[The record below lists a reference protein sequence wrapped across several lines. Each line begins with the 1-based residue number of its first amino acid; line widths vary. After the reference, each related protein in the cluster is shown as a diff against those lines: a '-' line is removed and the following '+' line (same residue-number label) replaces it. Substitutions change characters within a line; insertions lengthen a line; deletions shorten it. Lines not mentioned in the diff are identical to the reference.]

1 VRPQYCTLIL
11 VAATLGCRHDDPA
24 TVAAEL
30 FWKYRYAFDVPYHRA
45 GTWQGALDVMY
56 PRDTARPKPTV
67 VAVHGGGFVGGSK
80 EAFVPFVLP
89 YVARGWV
96 VVNVGYRLADE
107 APAPAAVEDVRCV
120 LQWVGRNA
128 AGYGIDPRRIV
139 ITGYSAGGYLA
150 LIAAL
155 LPDSAGFDGACPGQ
169 RPTPAAVAS
178 WAGIADL
185 PDVIQGSHGSAG
197 PARWVGDRPDRL
209 ELAEKLSPLLWV
221 RPGVAPIISVHGDAD
236 ASVPYEHSVRL
247 HAALTAAGVP
257 NELVGIPRGG
267 HGYTSASARRAMQ
280 RVIRFLERHLPSS

>member
-1 VRPQYCTLIL
+1 VRQRHWALL
-11 VAATLGCRHDDPA
+11 LAAATFGCRHDSPA

-30 FWKYRYAFDVPYHRA
+30 FWRYRYAFDVPYHRA
-45 GTWQGALDVMY
+45 GDWQGALDVMY
-56 PRDTARPKPTV
+56 PRDTARAKPAV
-67 VAVHGGGFVGGSK
+67 VAVHGGGFVAGSK
-80 EAFVPFVLP
+80 ESFIPFVLP

-96 VVNVGYRLADE
+96 VINVGYRLADQ
-107 APAPAAVEDVRCV
+107 APAPAAVEDVRCA

-128 AGYGIDPRRIV
+128 AAYGIDPRRIV

-155 LPDSAGFDGACPGQ
+155 LPDSAGLDSSCPGE

-178 WAGIADL
+178 WAGIGDL
-185 PDVIQGSHGSAG
+185 PDVVQGAHWSAG
-197 PARWVGDRPDRL
+197 PARWLGDRPDRL
-209 ELAEKLSPLLWV
+209 ELARRLSPLAWV
-221 RPGVAPIISVHGDAD
+221 RPGVPPVVSVHGDAD

-247 HAALTAAGVP
+247 HAALTAAGTS

-267 HGYTSASARRAMQ
+267 HGYTSASSRRAME